1 MKNSW
6 KRALSVLSLLL
17 LAGTLTAC
25 GGDSSG
31 AAGGSAGAKEA
42 SGGGIQA
49 IKDRGKLIV
58 GVFSDKPP
66 FGFTDELGNFIG
78 FDNDLAKRFAK
89 DLLGD
94 ETKIEFVTVEPASR
108 IPYLQS
114 GKVDLIVANMTV
126 TDERA
131 EQVDF
136 TNPTMKVATQVLVAD
151 SSGIQTLDDLKGKK
165 IIVTKGTTAD
175 IFLTENRPDIEL
187 VKYDKNTES
196 LQALKDGRGDGYA
209 QDNFI
214 LIGWAKDN
222 PGFHL
227 IEEKL
232 EKEAPIAPAVQKGNT
247 ELRDWVNTELE
258 NLGKEQFLLQL
269 YNKYVKDELGPDTDP
284 NEVITEGGKL

>member
-1 MKNSW
+1 MKRTFIW
-6 KRALSVLSLLL
+6 VLSVLL
-17 LAGTLTAC
+17 LAGLLSAC
-25 GGDSSG
+25 GNGSSTAKDS
-31 AAGGSAGAKEA
+31 AAKGKE
-42 SGGGIQA
+42 SSGIQA
-49 IKDRGKLIV
+49 IKERGKLRV

-66 FGFTDELGNFIG
+66 FGFTDEQGNFVG

-94 ETKIEFVTVEPASR
+94 ESKIEFVTVEPASR

-114 GKVDLIVANMTV
+114 DKVDIVIANMTV
-126 TDERA
+126 TEERA
-131 EQVDF
+131 KQVDF
-136 TNPTMKVATQVLVAD
+136 TNPTMKVATQVLVSD
-151 SSGIQTLDDLKGKK
+151 KSGIQTLDDLKGKK

-175 IFLTENRPDIEL
+175 IFLTENRPDVEL
-187 VKYDKNTES
+187 IKYDKNTES

-232 EKEAPIAPAVQKGNT
+232 EKEAPIAPAVKKGNT
-247 ELRDWVNTELE
+247 ELRDWVNQELE
-258 NLGKEQFLLQL
+258 NLAKEHFLLEL

-284 NEVITEGGKL
+284 YEVITEGGSL